1 MKRIRRE
8 ILGNIA
14 LTVGLVG
21 VVCLGLTTF
30 GKTEMGQ
37 SNIVTYRTSRAPAA
51 TQPLGGDRSWLV
63 PNIAQSDFHASSAR
77 RSARTAIATA
87 PAATATGQSI
97 VSTGLQGG
105 TSVGGGSVGGGSSAS
120 SSSATTHRSAVASGS
135 SVART
140 SGSIASSG
148 SSRSSRTVTVS
159 EPFADDNSDRPS
171 ARPRPKVG
179 GDTSVGDPAPEYPE
193 PIGSALVPLLLC
205 AGAYV
210 FWQRRKNRRGAACH
224 ARRIKSKE

>member
-21 VVCLGLTTF
+21 VVCFGLATF

-37 SNIVTYRTSRAPAA
+37 SDIVTYRTSRAPAA

-77 RSARTAIATA
+77 RSVRTAIATT
-87 PAATATGQSI
+87 PAATGQSI

-105 TSVGGGSVGGGSSAS
+105 TSVGGSTASGGT
-120 SSSATTHRSAVASGS
+120 ATTHRSAAVASS
-135 SVART
+135 SVAQS
-140 SGSIASSG
+140 SGSVASSG

-159 EPFADDNSDRPS
+159 EPFADEVTRPS

-179 GDTSVGDPAPEYPE
+179 GDTGKDEPFPEDKP
-193 PIGSALVPLLLC
+193 PVGSALVPLLLC
-205 AGAYV
+205 ASAYV
-210 FWQRRKNRRGAACH
+210 VWLRRRKRV
-224 ARRIKSKE
+224 

>member
-21 VVCLGLTTF
+21 VVCFGLATF

-77 RSARTAIATA
+77 RSVRTAIATT
-87 PAATATGQSI
+87 PVATATGQSI

-105 TSVGGGSVGGGSSAS
+105 TSVGGGSSAS
-120 SSSATTHRSAVASGS
+120 SSSATTHRNAVVSGS
-135 SVART
+135 SVAHT

-159 EPFADDNSDRPS
+159 EPFADEDTRPS

-179 GDTSVGDPAPEYPE
+179 PDDGKDEPFPEDKP

-224 ARRIKSKE
+224 VRKG

>member
-21 VVCLGLTTF
+21 VVCFGLATF

-37 SNIVTYRTSRAPAA
+37 SDIVTYRTSRAPAA

-77 RSARTAIATA
+77 RSVRTAIATT
-87 PAATATGQSI
+87 PTATATGQSI

-105 TSVGGGSVGGGSSAS
+105 TSVGGSTASGST
-120 SSSATTHRSAVASGS
+120 ATTHRSAAVASS
-135 SVART
+135 SVAQS
-140 SGSIASSG
+140 SGSVASSG

-159 EPFADDNSDRPS
+159 EPFADEVTRPS

-179 GDTSVGDPAPEYPE
+179 GDDGKDEPFPEDKP
-193 PIGSALVPLLLC
+193 PVGSALVPLLLC
-205 AGAYV
+205 ASAYV
-210 FWQRRKNRRGAACH
+210 VWLRRRKRV
-224 ARRIKSKE
+224 

>member
-21 VVCLGLTTF
+21 VVCFGLATF

-37 SNIVTYRTSRAPAA
+37 SDIVTYRTSRAPAA

-77 RSARTAIATA
+77 RSVRTAIATA
-87 PAATATGQSI
+87 PAATGQSI

-105 TSVGGGSVGGGSSAS
+105 TSVGGSSAS
-120 SSSATTHRSAVASGS
+120 GGTATTHRSAAVASS
-135 SVART
+135 SVAQS
-140 SGSIASSG
+140 SGSVASSG

-159 EPFADDNSDRPS
+159 EPFADEVTRPS
-171 ARPRPKVG
+171 ARPRPKQDLSG
-179 GDTSVGDPAPEYPE
+179 GSGEPFPEEQP

-205 AGAYV
+205 ASAYV
-210 FWQRRKNRRGAACH
+210 VWLRRK
-224 ARRIKSKE
+224 KKV

>member
-21 VVCLGLTTF
+21 VVCFGLATF

-37 SNIVTYRTSRAPAA
+37 SDIVTYRTSRAPAA

-77 RSARTAIATA
+77 RSVRTAIATA
-87 PAATATGQSI
+87 TTTTATGQSI

-105 TSVGGGSVGGGSSAS
+105 TSVGGSTTSGGTATTHHSAAVAS
-120 SSSATTHRSAVASGS
+120 SSVAQSSGS
-135 SVART
+135 V
-140 SGSIASSG
+140 ASSG
-148 SSRSSRTVTVS
+148 LSRSSRTVTVS
-159 EPFADDNSDRPS
+159 EPFALSL
-171 ARPRPKVG
+171 
-179 GDTSVGDPAPEYPE
+179 
-193 PIGSALVPLLLC
+193 I
-205 AGAYV
+205 
-210 FWQRRKNRRGAACH
+210 H
-224 ARRIKSKE
+224 I

>member
-1 MKRIRRE
+1 MKRICRE

-21 VVCLGLTTF
+21 VVCFGLATF

-77 RSARTAIATA
+77 RSVRTATATA
-87 PAATATGQSI
+87 PATTATGQSI

-105 TSVGGGSVGGGSSAS
+105 TSIGGSTASGGT
-120 SSSATTHRSAVASGS
+120 ATTHRSAAVASS
-135 SVART
+135 SVAQSST
-140 SGSIASSG
+140 SVASSG
-148 SSRSSRTVTVS
+148 SSRSLRTVTVS
-159 EPFADDNSDRPS
+159 EPFADEVTRPS
-171 ARPRPKVG
+171 ARPRPKTDLSG
-179 GDTSVGDPAPEYPE
+179 GSNEPFPEDKP

-205 AGAYV
+205 ASAYV
-210 FWQRRKNRRGAACH
+210 VWLRRRK
-224 ARRIKSKE
+224 KFESL

>member
-21 VVCLGLTTF
+21 VVCFGLATF

-37 SNIVTYRTSRAPAA
+37 SDIVTYRTSRAPAA

-77 RSARTAIATA
+77 RSVRTAIATT
-87 PAATATGQSI
+87 PAATGQSI

-105 TSVGGGSVGGGSSAS
+105 TSVGGSSAS
-120 SSSATTHRSAVASGS
+120 GSTTTTHRSAAVASS
-135 SVART
+135 SVAQ
-140 SGSIASSG
+140 SSASVASSG
-148 SSRSSRTVTVS
+148 SSRSSRTVVVS
-159 EPFADDNSDRPS
+159 EPFADEVTRPS

-179 GDTSVGDPAPEYPE
+179 GDTGKDEPFPE
-193 PIGSALVPLLLC
+193 PQPPVGSALVPLLLC
-205 AGAYV
+205 ASAYV
-210 FWQRRKNRRGAACH
+210 VWLRRK
-224 ARRIKSKE
+224 KKV

>member
-21 VVCLGLTTF
+21 VVCFGLATF

-77 RSARTAIATA
+77 RSVRTAIATA

-105 TSVGGGSVGGGSSAS
+105 TSVGGSTASGGT
-120 SSSATTHRSAVASGS
+120 ATTHRSAAVAGS
-135 SVART
+135 SVAHI

-159 EPFADDNSDRPS
+159 EPFADDNSGRPS

-179 GDTSVGDPAPEYPE
+179 PDGGKEEQFPEDKP

-210 FWQRRKNRRGAACH
+210 VWQRRKNRRGAACH

>member
-21 VVCLGLTTF
+21 VVCLGLATF

-77 RSARTAIATA
+77 RNVRTAIATA

-105 TSVGGGSVGGGSSAS
+105 TSVGGTSVGGG
-120 SSSATTHRSAVASGS
+120 SSATTHRSAVASGS

-159 EPFADDNSDRPS
+159 EPFADDNSGRPS
-171 ARPRPKVG
+171 ARPRPKRDLG
-179 GDTSVGDPAPEYPE
+179 GNSGKDEPFPDDT

-210 FWQRRKNRRGAACH
+210 FWLRRKNRRGAACH

>member
-21 VVCLGLTTF
+21 VVCFGLATF

-77 RSARTAIATA
+77 RSVRTAIATA

-105 TSVGGGSVGGGSSAS
+105 TSVGGSSSASSSAS
-120 SSSATTHRSAVASGS
+120 SSSATTHRSVVASGS
-135 SVART
+135 SVAHT

-148 SSRSSRTVTVS
+148 SSRSSHTVTVS
-159 EPFADDNSDRPS
+159 EPFADDNSGRPS

-179 GDTSVGDPAPEYPE
+179 PDGGKDEQFPEDQP

-210 FWQRRKNRRGAACH
+210 VWLRRRRL
-224 ARRIKSKE
+224 KSEE

>member
-21 VVCLGLTTF
+21 VVCFGLATF

-77 RSARTAIATA
+77 RSVRTAIATT

-105 TSVGGGSVGGGSSAS
+105 TSVGGGSSAS
-120 SSSATTHRSAVASGS
+120 SSSATTHRSAVVSGS
-135 SVART
+135 SVAHT

-148 SSRSSRTVTVS
+148 SSR
-159 EPFADDNSDRPS
+159 
-171 ARPRPKVG
+171 
-179 GDTSVGDPAPEYPE
+179 PA
-193 PIGSALVPLLLC
+193 SL
-205 AGAYV
+205 
-210 FWQRRKNRRGAACH
+210 R
-224 ARRIKSKE
+224 

>member
-21 VVCLGLTTF
+21 VVCFGLATF

-77 RSARTAIATA
+77 RSVRTAIATT

-105 TSVGGGSVGGGSSAS
+105 TSVGGGSSAS
-120 SSSATTHRSAVASGS
+120 SSSATTHRSAVVSGS
-135 SVART
+135 SVAHT

-159 EPFADDNSDRPS
+159 EPFADDNSGRPS

-179 GDTSVGDPAPEYPE
+179 PDDGKDEPFPEDKP

-224 ARRIKSKE
+224 VRKG